1 MTDAQQPGDGTPSGK
16 GTPSGAGQS
25 GDAPEVARARAA
37 AVTDYTDGE
46 WHRLHRATP
55 LFRGGLTLIII
66 IGVLIANF
74 RERLIGSFVP
84 GGDEFTPDDPL
95 IDLIVRENLIP
106 QAAAALIGVL
116 ALLVAGFWLS
126 WRFHSFRITDEVVE
140 VRSGILFRTN
150 RKGRLDRIQGI
161 NIARPFIPRIFGAAK
176 LEISV
181 AGNDANVPLQYLRG
195 TDADALRRDILRLAS
210 GARRAA
216 NPAPVSMATDA
227 SLAPDTDV
235 AVDDGTVA
243 SAGASA
249 SASAGPSLGADGRP
263 VDRDTPLTL
272 ASTVLESR
280 VNEFLA
286 PELDP
291 DLAEPESVVRMDP
304 GRLIGSTVLGGP
316 AITFVLISIGLI
328 VGIAITDEL
337 ALIVGFVPTLLGIG
351 GFMINRIVRSL
362 RYSIAATP
370 DGVRVGFGLLSTSNE
385 TLPPGRIHSVKVSQ
399 PLMWRPF
406 GWWQISVNRASR
418 SSAQGAGGQSQT
430 TILPVGNA
438 DDVRTV
444 LRLLLPAGVTDESM
458 PLIDL
463 GLTGSGDEGG
473 FVPSPRRA
481 RPVRWFSVTR
491 NAAALSPDLVLLRAG
506 AIWRS
511 LTLVPYPRIQSVAI
525 TQGPLAR
532 ALRLGNLEVHTVM
545 GPIAANLG
553 ALDRD
558 HIVAL
563 FGGVSE
569 RAISGADRDTSHRWG
584 AGA

>member
-1 MTDAQQPGDGTPSGK
+1 MTDAQQP
-16 GTPSGAGQS
+16 

-227 SLAPDTDV
+227 ALAPDTDV
-235 AVDDGTVA
+235 AMVDSA
-243 SAGASA
+243 SAAAGASA
-249 SASAGPSLGADGRP
+249 SASASPPLGADGRP
-263 VDRDTPLTL
+263 VDRDTPLSL

-370 DGVRVGFGLLSTSNE
+370 DGVRIGFGLLSTSNE

-563 FGGVSE
+563 FGAVSE

>member
-1 MTDAQQPGDGTPSGK
+1 MTDAQQP
-16 GTPSGAGQS
+16 

-37 AVTDYTDGE
+37 SVTDYTDGE

-55 LFRGGLTLIII
+55 LFRGGLTLIVI
-66 IGVLIANF
+66 IGVLITNF
-74 RERLIGSFVP
+74 RERLVGSFVP
-84 GGDEFTPDDPL
+84 GGEEFAPDDPL
-95 IDLIVRENLIP
+95 FDYVLRENLIV

-195 TDADALRRDILRLAS
+195 PDADALRRDILRLAS

-216 NPAPVSMATDA
+216 NPDAVPAFDSDAAAGAAPVAAAD
-227 SLAPDTDV
+227 
-235 AVDDGTVA
+235 
-243 SAGASA
+243 SAGDGAV
-249 SASAGPSLGADGRP
+249 AGAP
-263 VDRDTPLTL
+263 RDPATPLTL
-272 ASTVLESR
+272 ASSVLETR

-291 DLAEPESVVRMDP
+291 DLAEPESVVHMNP

-316 AITFVLISIGLI
+316 AITFVLVSIGLI
-328 VGIAITDEL
+328 VGVEVTEEV
-337 ALIVGFVPTLLGIG
+337 ALVVGFVPALLGIG

-370 DGVRVGFGLLSTSNE
+370 DGVRVGFGLLSTTNE

-444 LRLLLPAGVTDESM
+444 LRLLLPAGVSDESM
-458 PLIDL
+458 PLVDL

-473 FVPSPRRA
+473 FVPSPKRA

-553 ALDRD
+553 ALDRA

-563 FGGVSE
+563 FRGVGE

-584 AGA
+584 TQASTGAATTSTETEASAAAETAHPEARA